1 MAPHQLIQPQG
12 YRLIVLLLPVSFFAV
27 ISSVIIEMELF
38 YLGFHTSVKVM
49 LITCD
54 NLFKHPKGLKVLVIG
69 TPVSYA
75 L

>member
-1 MAPHQLIQPQG
+1 MADSTT
-12 YRLIVLLLPVSFFAV
+12 RLSSHCSSFTRFIFCCHFFCDV
-27 ISSVIIEMELF
+27 EMELF
-38 YLGFHTSVKVM
+38 YLGFHTSMKVM